1 MQRSVLTHLALDV
14 TEPATLVL
22 EIAVAQ
28 AYLDAG
34 VASERLVF
42 AGEDGPLA
50 PTELVTPHGTRV
62 HVLEAPAGSLFVSRP
77 GEIAPAAAHGFYTY
91 DAKYVDADG
100 AELRA
105 VVGEGARI
113 LVKVLVRAELQ
124 AIDEDAGDHG
134 VAVRARLFHQGDVP
148 SVQVAHGRDEDDTAA
163 VSQGGAQIG
172 DCCVNL
178 HGFSK
183 RFSIKLGGQ

>member
-34 VASERLVF
+34 VASESLVF

-62 HVLEAPAGSLFVSRP
+62 HVLEAPAGSLSIDYSATIDGR
-77 GEIAPAAAHGFYTY
+77 IAP
-91 DAKYVDADG
+91 
-100 AELRA
+100 RA
-105 VVGEGARI
+105 G
-113 LVKVLVRAELQ
+113 RAL
-124 AIDEDAGDHG
+124 G
-134 VAVRARLFHQGDVP
+134 P
-148 SVQVAHGRDEDDTAA
+148 AA
-163 VSQGGAQIG
+163 VPAPLAILRVGRPRPDRAGGVLRGAA
-172 DCCVNL
+172 
-178 HGFSK
+178 
-183 RFSIKLGGQ
+183 